1 MNELSSGTAAGRA
14 SGLRPVLLA
23 QFFSAFGDNA
33 LLFATL
39 ALMKKDSYAD
49 WTQPVLQ
56 IVFVVAYILLAPFVG
71 QLADSFPKGRVMM
84 VANGLKFTGAVLIG
98 LGVNPFAGY
107 GLVGIG
113 AAAYSPAK
121 YGILGELIDKQQ
133 LIRANGLMESS
144 TIVAILLG
152 SVTGGLLADWH
163 ISTALLLCAVIYAL
177 AVVANMLIPGLRAAT
192 PDKNWRWRQLLS
204 RFRHDGVSL
213 WQDSDTRF
221 SLTGTSLFWGAGV
234 TLRFLLVLWVP
245 VVLGITDNKTATLL
259 NGMVA
264 VGIVGGALLAEQL
277 ISLQHTQ
284 RCIPAGILV
293 GGLVIMFTLSTH
305 EYSGGFWLL
314 LLGVCGGLFV
324 VPLNALLQ
332 VRGRESVGAGPAIAV
347 QNFGEN
353 IAMLL
358 LLALYTLTIRL
369 GASVIVTGMAFGG
382 LFSLAIAGLWL
393 WQWRGK
399 SAVRQ

>member
-277 ISLQHTQ
+277 ISLQNTQ